1 MSTRS
6 RTPSVRSLLFTLNG
20 SIVPVI
26 WRRVLYTVALSAIVV
41 WLDVNVLSLRVG
53 LNAAPLTLMGL
64 TLAIFLG
71 FRNTVAYQ
79 RWWEART
86 LWGELIITV
95 RNLARQRAAWLPDTD
110 SEVAAT
116 LSRRLIAFT
125 HALRHHLRGSDAT
138 ADVTP
143 WLPSAELASVLHAPN
158 QPAEILKLA
167 AVAYASAG
175 CGAGCHAVVLTA
187 MDAEL
192 GKLSHVLGGCERIKG
207 TPIPYAYILLLHRT
221 VHIYCFLLPFCLV
234 GLMGW
239 FTPMVVGV
247 LAYTFFGL
255 DALGDQIEDP
265 FDVMPNDLPLDA
277 YCQVVQTELMA
288 SSGQT
293 ISEHVA
299 K

>member
-1 MSTRS
+1 
-6 RTPSVRSLLFTLNG
+6 
-20 SIVPVI
+20 
-26 WRRVLYTVALSAIVV
+26 
-41 WLDVNVLSLRVG
+41 VLSLRVG

-86 LWGELIITV
+86 LWGELIITS
-95 RNLARQRAAWLPDTD
+95 RNLARQRASLLPLTEA
-110 SEVAAT
+110 STTAA
-116 LSRRLIAFT
+116 LAHRLIAFA
-125 HALRHHLRGSDAT
+125 HALRHHLRGTDPAEDLM
-138 ADVTP
+138 A
-143 WLPSAELASVLHAPN
+143 WLPRAERDAVLAAPN
-158 QPAEILKLA
+158 APSMLLTLTGMAFA
-167 AVAYASAG
+167 DAG
-175 CGAGCHAVVLTA
+175 RAQQCEPIVLTA
-187 MDAEL
+187 MDQEI

-221 VHIYCFLLPFCLV
+221 VHVYCFLLPFCLV

-239 FTPMVVGV
+239 FTPVVVGV

-277 YCQVVQTELMA
+277 YCLTVQRELA
-288 SSGQT
+288 TQ
-293 ISEHVA
+293 A
-299 K
+299 AAYP

>member
-1 MSTRS
+1 MTTRS
-6 RTPSVRSLLFTLNG
+6 RTPGLRSLLFTLNG

-26 WRRVLYTVALSAIVV
+26 WRRVLYTVLLSALVV
-41 WLDVNVLSLRVG
+41 WLDYHVLSLRVG

-86 LWGELIITV
+86 LWGELIIAS
-95 RNLARQRAAWLPDTD
+95 RNLARQRASLLAGLAEPD
-110 SEVAAT
+110 AARLT
-116 LSRRLIAFT
+116 RRLIAFA
-125 HALRHHLRGSDAT
+125 HALRHHLRDSDPRDDLA
-138 ADVTP
+138 A
-143 WLPSAELASVLHAPN
+143 WLPAAELDAVLDAANRPAAILQRTGAEVAAGARRIEASPIFLM
-158 QPAEILKLA
+158 
-167 AVAYASAG
+167 AV
-175 CGAGCHAVVLTA
+175 
-187 MDAEL
+187 DAEL
-192 GKLSHVLGGCERIKG
+192 GKLSHVLGGCERIRN

-239 FTPMVVGV
+239 FTPIVVGV

-277 YCQVVQTELMA
+277 YCQTVQTDLLA
-288 SSGQT
+288 
-293 ISEHVA
+293 SEHLPQ
-299 K
+299 